1 MHFQSSLHQFEI
13 LAQKITPIE
22 NVTISTE
29 EEFQDS
35 QLNSVICWN
44 KEVKEIWNCCLFET
58 HNNMQIVKQK

>member
-22 NVTISTE
+22 NVTISIE

-35 QLNSVICWN
+35 QLNSVIC
-44 KEVKEIWNCCLFET
+44 
-58 HNNMQIVKQK
+58 

>member
-1 MHFQSSLHQFEI
+1 MHFQSSRHQFEI

-35 QLNSVICWN
+35 QLNSVIC
-44 KEVKEIWNCCLFET
+44 
-58 HNNMQIVKQK
+58 